1 MSMDIKINEDEETIS
16 LTLTVPYL
24 DTHGVVIKHTTKT
37 ISNLLREQGHQITNC
52 INAATVDNRF
62 EDTLVGTWVFGYI
75 PKPKPTPPPVKASTA
90 TKRTRRNNKYT
101 KTPAKKTTSK

>member
-62 EDTLVGTWVFGYI
+62 EDTLVGTWVFGYTPE
-75 PKPKPTPPPVKASTA
+75 PKPPVKASTA